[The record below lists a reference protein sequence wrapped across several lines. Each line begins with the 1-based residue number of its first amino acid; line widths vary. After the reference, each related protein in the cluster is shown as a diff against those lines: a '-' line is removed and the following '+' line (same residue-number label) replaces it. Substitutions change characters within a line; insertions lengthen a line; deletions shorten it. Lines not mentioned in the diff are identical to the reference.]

1 MENFG
6 LFNVVWYDGSSAYV
20 SKFILL
26 QNHGDIS
33 KETYNRLSEYLRGNG
48 DILKIDYLYPLS
60 FDNIKAMETSNDNEL
75 MVSVDRFKEMY
86 FITD

>member
-6 LFNVVWYDGSSAYV
+6 LFNVVWYDGQSAYV

-26 QNHGDIS
+26 QNHGEIS
-33 KETYNRLSEYLRGNG
+33 KENLNRLEEYLKGNG

-60 FDNIKAMETSNDNEL
+60 FDNIKAMESCNDNEL
-75 MVSVDRFKEMY
+75 KTSVNRFAQMY
-86 FITD
+86 FIID